1 MAHIPDGGALIHIA
15 SAMTA
20 SARSFR
26 NTQGLVTTTHAPP
39 GAGRLYMWF
48 PDAASQAKV
57 VHFFTRQRFRI
68 HLEEGQCVLVE
79 AEWERLRDV
88 ALQLRRLLT
97 QVEADDV
104 RVLFKLD
111 GGELTTTDFPRV
123 HSFTQY
129 SMVSQSN
136 WLHELLGEQRL
147 TAVFQPIVSAADPT
161 RVFAREALMRG
172 IGRNAA
178 LVYPGFILDVA
189 RACGMLTQVDH
200 AAREAAVSALIRGE
214 LTEKLFV
221 NISPGAAHDPAA
233 AVDTTTR
240 ALAEAHIAPNRI
252 VFEVTEADQTLD
264 IDMLQRILGAYRDA
278 GFGVA
283 LDDVGAGYSSLMLL
297 HQLRP
302 DYIKLDMEL
311 IRQVH
316 RDSYKALI
324 VQKIIEIAAT
334 LGIRTIAEGVE
345 VEEELAWV
353 RAHGA
358 DYVQGYLIARPSEPR
373 FCSVRSI
380 APLE

>member
-1 MAHIPDGGALIHIA
+1 MWGRDADHAPVSFLATRVPIAPGARLYMAHIPDGGALIHIA

-26 NTQGLVTTTHAPP
+26 DTQGLVTTTHAPP

-111 GGELTTTDFPRV
+111 GGELTTADFPRV

-147 TAVFQPIVSAADPT
+147 TAVFQPIVSAADPS

-178 LVYPGFILDVA
+178 NGFTVA
-189 RACGMLTQVDH
+189 ICG
-200 AAREAAVSALIRGE
+200 
-214 LTEKLFV
+214 
-221 NISPGAAHDPAA
+221 
-233 AVDTTTR
+233 
-240 ALAEAHIAPNRI
+240 
-252 VFEVTEADQTLD
+252 
-264 IDMLQRILGAYRDA
+264 LGR
-278 GFGVA
+278 
-283 LDDVGAGYSSLMLL
+283 
-297 HQLRP
+297 
-302 DYIKLDMEL
+302 
-311 IRQVH
+311 
-316 RDSYKALI
+316 
-324 VQKIIEIAAT
+324 
-334 LGIRTIAEGVE
+334 
-345 VEEELAWV
+345 
-353 RAHGA
+353 
-358 DYVQGYLIARPSEPR
+358 
-373 FCSVRSI
+373 
-380 APLE
+380 